1 MCVQQ
6 EEWCA
11 RRSLIPAFRA
21 FPSVTILQLLVCAP
35 SGNSN
40 EVNQQF
46 QRGHEMFSAKRK
58 LLLLS
63 AFLCLVSLAWVG
75 CRGFFVNPTLSS
87 ITVTPSNPNL
97 QVGGTLQLTATG
109 NNDDGSTKN
118 LTTSA
123 TWSSS
128 DTTKVTVG
136 STGLIQGIANTGSTG
151 VTITATS
158 GTVSGTDTVT
168 VGQTQQSLSITSS
181 PSSPI
186 SLASLGG
193 NTSISFSA
201 TLNGTNVTGST
212 SFTSNN
218 TSIISQPS
226 GNLATIVGGVGSAT
240 ITGTD
245 NNNHTGSIT
254 IQVTQ

>member
-1 MCVQQ
+1 ML
-6 EEWCA
+6 
-11 RRSLIPAFRA
+11 SP
-21 FPSVTILQLLVCAP
+21 
-35 SGNSN
+35 
-40 EVNQQF
+40 
-46 QRGHEMFSAKRK
+46 KRK
-58 LLLLS
+58 WLLLS
-63 AFLCLVSLAWVG
+63 AFLCLIGLAGVG
-75 CRGFFVNPTLSS
+75 CRGFFVNPTLTS
-87 ITVTPSNPNL
+87 ITISPASPNL

-118 LTTSA
+118 VTSSA

-128 DTTKVTVG
+128 DATRVTVS
-136 STGLIQGIANTGSTG
+136 STGLVKGIANSSTTG

-168 VGQTQQSLSITSS
+168 VGQTQQTLSIASS

-186 SLASLGG
+186 SLATLGG
-193 NTSISFSA
+193 STTITFSA
-201 TLNGTNVTGST
+201 TLNGTDVTSST
-212 SFTSNN
+212 SFSSNN
-218 TSIISQPS
+218 PSVISQPS
-226 GNLATIVGGVGSAT
+226 SNIATIVGGVGSAT

>member
-1 MCVQQ
+1 
-6 EEWCA
+6 
-11 RRSLIPAFRA
+11 
-21 FPSVTILQLLVCAP
+21 
-35 SGNSN
+35 
-40 EVNQQF
+40 
-46 QRGHEMFSAKRK
+46 MFSAKRK

-201 TLNGTNVTGST
+201 TLSGTDVTGST

>member
-1 MCVQQ
+1 ML
-6 EEWCA
+6 
-11 RRSLIPAFRA
+11 SP
-21 FPSVTILQLLVCAP
+21 
-35 SGNSN
+35 
-40 EVNQQF
+40 
-46 QRGHEMFSAKRK
+46 KRK
-58 LLLLS
+58 LLLLC
-63 AFLCLVSLAWVG
+63 AFLSLMSLAWVG
-75 CRGFFVNPTLSS
+75 CRGFFVNPTLTS

-118 LTTSA
+118 LTSSA
-123 TWSSS
+123 TWTSS
-128 DTTKVTVG
+128 DATHVTVS
-136 STGLIQGIANTGSTG
+136 STGLVKGIANTGTTG

-158 GTVSGTDTVT
+158 GTISGTDTVT

-193 NTSISFSA
+193 NNTISFTA
-201 TLNGTNVTGST
+201 TLNGTDVTGST

-218 TSIISQPS
+218 TSVISQPS
-226 GNLATIVGGVGSAT
+226 GNTATLVGGVGSAT